1 MNTFSHPRGNPSG
14 PRPAGGPGGFGG
26 GGGRD
31 RGRAEERPLITLE
44 EIRFGAQPS
53 PRLFAEVAERAAQ
66 EVAGDE
72 RNQKNKASQLRRFYD
87 ELVMWQEKVGRDS
100 ARFQECEPYI
110 RMMKAK
116 AAYAQG
122 RDHVD
127 ANFRALFVKI
137 VDEAKDAD
145 TLRQA
150 KLFFEAFMAFYK
162 VHRKQ

>member
-1 MNTFSHPRGNPSG
+1 MNTYSHPRGNPSG
-14 PRPAGGPGGFGG
+14 PRHAGSPGGFGG

-31 RGRAEERPLITLE
+31 RGRAEERPSIALDE
-44 EIRFGAQPS
+44 VCFAAQPS
-53 PRLFAEVAERAAQ
+53 PRLFAEVAERAAA
-66 EVAGDE
+66 EVAGGDT
-72 RNQKNKASQLRRFYD
+72 QKNKASQLRRFYD

-127 ANFRALFVKI
+127 ANFRALFDRI
-137 VDEAKDAD
+137 VDQAKDAD